1 MMFHLTNGFDDPD
14 SIDVAHHRSIWE
26 KIVRNVL
33 CLEIGCLDSGCH
45 YFMKAEAEHR
55 SNEYIDA
62 PS

>member
-1 MMFHLTNGFDDPD
+1 MTQIPLMLRITAQSGK
-14 SIDVAHHRSIWE
+14 

-33 CLEIGCLDSGCH
+33 CLEVGCLDSGCH

-55 SNEYIDA
+55 SNEYIGA